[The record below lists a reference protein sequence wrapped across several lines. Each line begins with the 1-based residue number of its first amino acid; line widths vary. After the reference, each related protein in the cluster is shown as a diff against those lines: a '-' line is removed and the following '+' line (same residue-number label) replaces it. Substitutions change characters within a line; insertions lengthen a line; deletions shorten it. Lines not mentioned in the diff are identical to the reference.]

1 MYLARRTP
9 SLSILS
15 NERIH
20 RSYFS
25 RVSVREMRTSATER
39 EGEREKTRRILRTPR
54 DAGGQRDVVRKTRA
68 RGRRN
73 GAPGTRCHPII
84 AFALPFHAAEW
95 QKRVPRFSCGRLTT
109 PGDISCRP
117 SRSRAPTRAGAIR
130 QRRHNYLYCAT
141 SHLYI
146 AYQVSANEEKERER
160 EIFFNTH

>member
-1 MYLARRTP
+1 
-9 SLSILS
+9 
-15 NERIH
+15 
-20 RSYFS
+20 
-25 RVSVREMRTSATER
+25 V
-39 EGEREKTRRILRTPR
+39 K
-54 DAGGQRDVVRKTRA
+54 RKMRA

-95 QKRVPRFSCGRLTT
+95 QKRVPRFFCGCLTT
-109 PGDISCRP
+109 PGDISCRL

-146 AYQVSANEEKERER
+146 AYQVSVNEEKEKER
-160 EIFFNTH
+160 ETDFLPHIGSSFIVM